1 MDSKIDYPVMFVM
14 IFNLF
19 FIGLIIYGIIKGI
32 SSISKMSKSIQQN
45 TKDMTEILKIL
56 KNEKNINK

>member
-1 MDSKIDYPVMFVM
+1 MNSEIDYLTMFVM

-32 SSISKMSKSIQQN
+32 LVISKMSKRVQQN
-45 TKDMTEILKIL
+45 TEDITEIFKIL
-56 KNEKNINK
+56 KNEKNTKK

>member
-1 MDSKIDYPVMFVM
+1 MNSEIDYLTMFVM

-32 SSISKMSKSIQQN
+32 LVISKMSKRVQQN
-45 TKDMTEILKIL
+45 TEYIT
-56 KNEKNINK
+56 